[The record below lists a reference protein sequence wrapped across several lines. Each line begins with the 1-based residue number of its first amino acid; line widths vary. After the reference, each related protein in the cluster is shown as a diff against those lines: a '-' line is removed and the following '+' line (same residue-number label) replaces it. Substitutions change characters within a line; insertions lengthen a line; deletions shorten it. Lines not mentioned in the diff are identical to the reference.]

1 MDFTCIV
8 GEPCAIS
15 LVGVEL
21 EIDDAVTLHR
31 ARFRRTSTCADGVV
45 RWGWGDRLAQP
56 APVYGFEFANSTNQ
70 TVVDHSS
77 TWTVPGATRIGA
89 FAVCWEGARVGTL
102 NVRGV
107 AEGNFTCVVGAGCEM
122 DVERH
127 QVAGVLKGLP
137 RSGLKVSLRSKH
149 SASAQFGKIT

>member
-56 APVYGFEFANSTNQ
+56 APVYGFE
-70 TVVDHSS
+70 SS
-77 TWTVPGATRIGA
+77 EEDGDERFLLVRIA
-89 FAVCWEGARVGTL
+89 A
-102 NVRGV
+102 VRGDC
-107 AEGNFTCVVGAGCEM
+107 F
-122 DVERH
+122 
-127 QVAGVLKGLP
+127 
-137 RSGLKVSLRSKH
+137 LRGDR
-149 SASAQFGKIT
+149 FWT

>member
-56 APVYGFEFANSTNQ
+56 APVPLELESGTYG
-70 TVVDHSS
+70 
-77 TWTVPGATRIGA
+77 
-89 FAVCWEGARVGTL
+89 
-102 NVRGV
+102 
-107 AEGNFTCVVGAGCEM
+107 
-122 DVERH
+122 
-127 QVAGVLKGLP
+127 
-137 RSGLKVSLRSKH
+137 RSLGKV
-149 SASAQFGKIT
+149 